1 MACRKYSFVI
11 GVVSA
16 GLLLSA
22 CSGESEQAAAV
33 LPDRVCW
40 GTGAFSGKELA
51 PLAGSGQKVRDD
63 SPATFDLPQDNKKT
77 SCTLYVDGD
86 IRFHAGAWR
95 LGPGQDFF
103 WDTQQK
109 QHPDK
114 LDLGNKGLVWD
125 DGAVVALTCKR
136 ADATFELELSLDNGS
151 LPGVPKDPRPYFT
164 GLMEQYHEFA
174 TKQLRC
180 GS

>member
-11 GVVSA
+11 GLASA
-16 GLLLSA
+16 VLLLSA

-40 GTGAFSGKELA
+40 GSTGAFSGKDLG
-51 PLAGSGQKVRDD
+51 PVTGSGQKVRDD
-63 SPATFDLPQDNKKT
+63 SPAAFDLPQDNKKT

-103 WDTQQK
+103 WDTQEK

-114 LDLGNKGLVWD
+114 LDMGNKGLVWD

-136 ADATFELELSLDNGS
+136 GTPRSRWSSASTTDRSRACPRIRVPTS
-151 LPGVPKDPRPYFT
+151 PG
-164 GLMEQYHEFA
+164 
-174 TKQLRC
+174 
-180 GS
+180 